1 MSAAAVLAMRRT
13 RLKQLFLEFPAQFTS
28 MESRMHR
35 AVFVDRDGVI
45 CRNRNDHVKRW
56 EDFVFLPAVLEA
68 MVRLAR
74 LDLYIIVITNQAII
88 NRHMAPAEAVEDIH
102 ARMVRAIEAAGG
114 RVDRVMYCPHRPD
127 ERCACRKPQPGL
139 LLKAKVDLEL
149 DLTQSYLIGDAET
162 DMQAARAVG
171 CRRYLVLTGRGR
183 RELIRCWLHGEHGFR
198 VVPDLGAAV
207 NGIVRREDGVGS
219 RFPQLVRRGG
229 RRG

>member
-1 MSAAAVLAMRRT
+1 
-13 RLKQLFLEFPAQFTS
+13 
-28 MESRMHR
+28 MHR

-56 EDFVFLPAVLEA
+56 EEFVFLPGVLEA
-68 MVRLAR
+68 MAGLAR
-74 LDLYIIVITNQAII
+74 LELYVIVITNQAII
-88 NRHMAPAEAVEDIH
+88 NRHLVPVEVVEDIH
-102 ARMVRAIEAAGG
+102 ARMVRTIEAAGG

-139 LLKAKVDLEL
+139 LLKAKVELGL
-149 DLTQSYLIGDAET
+149 DLSQSYLIGDAET

-183 RELIRCWLHGEHGFR
+183 RQLIRCWLHGEWGVQ
-198 VVPDLGAAV
+198 VVPDLRTAV
-207 NGIVRREDGVGS
+207 DAIVRREDGAGW

-229 RRG
+229 GKW

>member
-1 MSAAAVLAMRRT
+1 
-13 RLKQLFLEFPAQFTS
+13 
-28 MESRMHR
+28 MHR

-56 EDFVFLPAVLEA
+56 EEFVFLPGVLEA
-68 MVRLAR
+68 MARLSR

-88 NRHMAPAEAVEDIH
+88 NRRMAPVGVVEDIH
-102 ARMVRAIEAAGG
+102 ARMVRDIEAAGG
-114 RVDRVMYCPHRPD
+114 RVDQVIYCPHRPD

-139 LLKAKVDLEL
+139 LLKAKVELEL
-149 DLTQSYLIGDAET
+149 DLSRSYLVGDAKT

-183 RELIRCWLHGEHGFR
+183 RQLIRCWLHGEHGFK

-207 NGIVRREDGVGS
+207 SGIVRRENGTGWRV
-219 RFPQLVRRGG
+219 PQMAGRGG
-229 RRG
+229 GGR

>member
-1 MSAAAVLAMRRT
+1 
-13 RLKQLFLEFPAQFTS
+13 
-28 MESRMHR
+28 MHR

-56 EDFVFLPAVLEA
+56 EEFVFLPGVLEA
-68 MVRLAR
+68 MARLAR
-74 LDLYIIVITNQAII
+74 LDLYIVVITNQAII
-88 NRHMAPAEAVEDIH
+88 NRRMAPVEAVEDIH
-102 ARMVRAIEAAGG
+102 ARMVRDIEAAGG

-139 LLKAKVDLEL
+139 LLKAKVELEL
-149 DLTQSYLIGDAET
+149 DLSRSYLVGDAKT

-183 RELIRCWLHGEHGFR
+183 RQLIHCWLRGEHGFK

-207 NGIVRREDGVGS
+207 SGIVRREDGAGW
-219 RFPQLVRRGG
+219 RAPQLARKGG
-229 RRG
+229 GEW